1 MRDRGMEAYYCQRA
15 PEYDSF
21 YSVPERQEELA
32 WLAGWMREHC
42 CGRHVL
48 EIAAGTGHWTRIAA
62 ESAATVTATDVSK
75 EMLAI
80 AAARTPAKH
89 VRFVLADA
97 YALPRMDQTFEVGMA
112 HLWWSHVPRQSRIA
126 FLRQVAD
133 RLRPDATLLLMDQ
146 NFVPG
151 LSSPTFRTDSHGNQL
166 AVRTLA
172 DGRSFEVV
180 KNYPDDA
187 ELAADFATF
196 CSNMHIVRRIH
207 FWALTAQLRS
217 V

>member
-80 AAARTPAKH
+80 AAARIPAKH

-112 HLWWSHVPRQSRIA
+112 HLWWSHVPRQSRMTSSA
-126 FLRQVAD
+126 VE
-133 RLRPDATLLLMDQ
+133 LRPSRCFLPYI
-146 NFVPG
+146 FW
-151 LSSPTFRTDSHGNQL
+151 SRSITFSLNAQRDWSGFQRDS
-166 AVRTLA
+166 
-172 DGRSFEVV
+172 D
-180 KNYPDDA
+180 
-187 ELAADFATF
+187 
-196 CSNMHIVRRIH
+196 
-207 FWALTAQLRS
+207 AQLRTS
-217 V
+217 ALPNMIHTWEMHELPGFPGDERG